1 MTLTARTRIHA
12 VATRGRDN
20 GASFSFS
27 LNAREYTW
35 NWR

>member
-1 MTLTARTRIHA
+1 MTFWPRTRMHA
-12 VATRGRDN
+12 AATRAPDN
-20 GASFSFS
+20 GALFSFS